1 MADLTIVAAAV
12 RAVEGAASEVTT
24 MDAASGFTPTNGACV
39 SVSGNDAV
47 DACDAALSSGLS
59 VPLGL
64 VESFKTIRTTAG
76 GSGYRVTVRKRGIM
90 EGWTGLTAGD
100 VIYNSLTAG
109 GLSDADP
116 DDRLIS
122 IGTLAISAGTAED
135 FKTTTIAEYTVNG
148 VPYTKAATDNLNFS
162 AADTINTGTAT
173 GDFFGSWVVQINAA
187 GTVST
192 KPAGGLTD
200 QVYASA
206 ALAEAALPAA
216 DADKAALGYITI
228 GATTDGDWVAITD
241 DMTPASDCQTA
252 TFNDGVEGTKNG
264 KAIGV
269 ALNATQIEL
278 AMPSL

>member
-12 RAVEGAASEVTT
+12 RAVEGDPAETTT

-39 SVSGNDAV
+39 AVSGNDEV

-76 GSGYRVTVRKRGIM
+76 SSGYRVTVRKRGIM

-109 GLSDADP
+109 ALADADP
-116 DDRLIS
+116 TDGLMA
-122 IGTLAISAGTAED
+122 IGTLLISGTAEK
-135 FKTTTIAEYTVNG
+135 FKTTTTAEFIIDG
-148 VPYTKAATDNLNFS
+148 VPHTKAAADNLVFS
-162 AADTINTGTAT
+162 AADTINVGAATGTFWGA
-173 GDFFGSWVVQINAA
+173 WLVQTNAA
-187 GTVST
+187 GTVTT
-192 KPAGGLTD
+192 KPAAGLDD
-200 QVYASA
+200 QVYTTE
-206 ALAEAALPAA
+206 ALAVAALPAA
-216 DADKAALGYITI
+216 DADKAALGYITVNSD
-228 GATTDGDWVAITD
+228 TDVDWVANTD
-241 DMTPASDCQTA
+241 DLTDASDCTTA
-252 TFNDGVEGTKNG
+252 DFYDGVAGTKNG